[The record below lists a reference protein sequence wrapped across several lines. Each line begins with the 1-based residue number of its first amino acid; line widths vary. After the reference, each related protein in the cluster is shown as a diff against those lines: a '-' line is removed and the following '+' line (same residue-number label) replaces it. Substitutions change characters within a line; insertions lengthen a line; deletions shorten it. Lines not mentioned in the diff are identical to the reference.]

1 MRDRAFVVLV
11 RGAGIVVLIFLLT
24 PLVVVAGASVNPGSF
39 LTFPPTGVSLRWYE
53 AILSDQAWL
62 SSFQLSLWL
71 TAVATP
77 VATVLGTFAGY
88 AITRWEYPGRGA
100 LALFMLSPLMVAE
113 VLMGLAFLYY
123 LTAFRLVGSVT
134 GLLAA
139 YVLVGVPY
147 VARTVAA
154 SLETLDPDLEV
165 AAESLG
171 ASRWRQL
178 RTVVLPHVLPGV
190 LAGATFTAV
199 LAFGELAITLFIAGP
214 STTTLAMR
222 IYTNVQFA
230 ANPSVAAAA
239 TIVIVLAVVAVLA
252 LERSGL
258 ATRGQQL
265 GRTRT

>member
-1 MRDRAFVVLV
+1 MRDKAFLVATRAAGVLV
-11 RGAGIVVLIFLLT
+11 LLFLLT
-24 PLVVVAGASVNPGSF
+24 PLVVVAGASLEPGSF
-39 LTFPPTGVSLRWYE
+39 LTFPPTGVSMRWYQE
-53 AILSDQAWL
+53 ILSDPAWL
-62 SSFQLSLWL
+62 TSFQLSLWL
-71 TAVATP
+71 TVVATP
-77 VATVLGTFAGY
+77 VATVLGALAGY
-88 AITRWEYPGRGA
+88 AIARWEYPGRDA
-100 LALFMLSPLMVAE
+100 LTLFMLSPLMVAE

-134 GLLAA
+134 GLLLA
-139 YVLVGVPY
+139 YVLVGMPY

-154 SLETLDPDLEV
+154 SLETLDPDLEI

-178 RTVVLPHVLPGV
+178 RTVVLPHVMPGI
-190 LAGATFTAV
+190 LAGATFAAV

-214 STTTLAMR
+214 ATTTLAMR

-239 TIVIVLAVVAVLA
+239 TIVIVLAVLAVIV

-258 ATRGQQL
+258 ATRGAGG
-265 GRTRT
+265 GRADR